1 MLLLKPKL
9 PTIVSA
15 FRISR
20 ERRVTLPP
28 SLNVCLPLI
37 LVTLSKI
44 WKSFWFVIS
53 GWLPFA
59 PRFRMFWNVI
69 WVIADVVS
77 LRLMPGMPTADAR
90 FSP

>member
-1 MLLLKPKL
+1 MLLLKANV

-20 ERRVTLPP
+20 ERNVTLPP
-28 SLNVCLPLI
+28 SLNVCLFLI
-37 LVTLSKI
+37 QVTLSKI

-59 PRFRMFWNVI
+59 PRFRMFWKCI
-69 WVIADVVS
+69 WVIAEVTS
-77 LRLMPGMPTADAR
+77 LTLMPGMPIADAR